1 MGAVLAVVS
10 MIVVLTGSGA
20 LSGAGRQQ
28 VPAAA
33 NRKEPRTWRK
43 LTAQE
48 QSVIVAKG
56 TEPPFSGTYDDHF
69 EKGIYAC
76 RRCGAGLFESDSKFA
91 SGCGWPSF
99 DDQIPG
105 AVRMQLDA
113 DRVRTEILCEA
124 CGGHLGHV
132 FVGEHMTPK
141 DTRYCVNSISMD
153 FLPAQALERAVFA
166 AGCFWGV
173 EHYLKRA
180 PGVISTTVG
189 YTGGDVNSPTYQ
201 QVCMDKTG
209 HAEAVEVVFDP
220 NKTTYEE
227 LAKLFFEIHDF
238 TQLNRQGPD
247 VGTQYRSEVFYT
259 SDPQRSVAEGLVAQL
274 RQKGYEVKTQ
284 ISPLVRF
291 WPAELYH
298 QDYYD
303 KTGKTPYCHVRR
315 PIF

>member
-166 AGCFWGV
+166 AGCF
-173 EHYLKRA
+173 
-180 PGVISTTVG
+180 
-189 YTGGDVNSPTYQ
+189 SP
-201 QVCMDKTG
+201 
-209 HAEAVEVVFDP
+209 P
-220 NKTTYEE
+220 
-227 LAKLFFEIHDF
+227 
-238 TQLNRQGPD
+238 RW
-247 VGTQYRSEVFYT
+247 GTQ
-259 SDPQRSVAEGLVAQL
+259 AE
-274 RQKGYEVKTQ
+274 T
-284 ISPLVRF
+284 
-291 WPAELYH
+291 
-298 QDYYD
+298 
-303 KTGKTPYCHVRR
+303 
-315 PIF
+315 